1 MAPRKNTF
9 RPAKGFTLVE
19 LVITL
24 LILGI
29 LIAIAVP
36 SFRSFLLDQ
45 RIKNASFELNL
56 ALQYAR
62 SEAVKRNGNVSITPV
77 SSNWAQGYD
86 ILAPTTL
93 KSVPSQ
99 KDITISGPTIVTYRK
114 DGRPSAG
121 GGSSFV
127 IGISPSRPGVS
138 SRCIRLDASG
148 LPTNVIGTTC

>member
-1 MAPRKNTF
+1 MKVGKSTLVQ
-9 RPAKGFTLVE
+9 GFTLVE

-24 LILGI
+24 AILGI

-45 RIKNASFELNL
+45 RIKNASFELNI

-77 SSNWAQGYD
+77 SSNWALGYH
-86 ILAPTTL
+86 IVAPTTL
-93 KSVPSQ
+93 KSVPNQ
-99 KDITISGPTIVTYRK
+99 KDITISGPSTVTFRK
-114 DGRPSAG
+114 DGRPSTG

-127 IGISPSRPGVS
+127 IGITPSRPGVS

-148 LPTNVIGTTC
+148 LPTNVIGSTC